1 MLSCDAMKNASVLF
15 AILAFASLALNFS
28 DYSWAGWL
36 PASCM
41 PDDCFCEAQRDGFI
55 RQPINTYSNLA
66 FVLVGLWI
74 LAVARADWSKGARH
88 NLMLSHRAYPIVFG
102 LAAVA
107 IGVGSFFY
115 HASLTFIGQ
124 WFDVMGMY
132 LFVSFA
138 MVYSFARL
146 RPFQPFYFIVGYLVL
161 NTMLGYLL
169 VVNPAIRRQ
178 VFAAMVW
185 TALALE
191 ILVWLVESPKI
202 EKRWL
207 AASVASLAFGYAI
220 WMLDE
225 SGAWCAP
232 MSWWQGHALWHLLT
246 ALAAGLLFVYYRSE
260 ETIPNS
266 QRE

>member
-1 MLSCDAMKNASVLF
+1 MLSCEAMKNAIVLF
-15 AILAFASLALNFS
+15 AILAFASLALNWV
-28 DYSWAGWL
+28 DYSWVGWL

-41 PDDCFCEAQRDGFI
+41 PDDCFCEAHHDGLI

-66 FVLVGLWI
+66 FVLVGL
-74 LAVARADWSKGARH
+74 LMLTVARDDWSKGTRH
-88 NLMLSHRAYPIVFG
+88 NLMSLHRAYPVIFG
-102 LAAVA
+102 LAAIV
-107 IGVGSFFY
+107 IGGGSFFY

-132 LFVSFA
+132 LFVGFA

-146 RPFQPFYFIVGYLVL
+146 RPMRPFYFIVGYLAM
-161 NTMLGYLL
+161 NAMLGYLL
-169 VVNPAIRRQ
+169 IVNPAIRRQ

-191 ILVWLVESPKI
+191 ILVWLVDSPKI

-207 AASVASLAFGYAI
+207 AASVASLALGYAM

-225 SGAWCAP
+225 TGAWCAP
-232 MSWWQGHALWHLLT
+232 TSWLQGHAVWHLLT

-260 ETIPNS
+260 AM
-266 QRE
+266 RK